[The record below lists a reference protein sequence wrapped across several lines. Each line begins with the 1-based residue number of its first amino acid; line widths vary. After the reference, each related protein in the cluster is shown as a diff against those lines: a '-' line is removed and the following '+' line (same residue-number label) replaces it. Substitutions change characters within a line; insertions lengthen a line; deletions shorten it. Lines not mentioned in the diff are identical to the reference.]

1 VEPIANLGV
10 AIVLLLIALSLA
22 FSYLSGPMSLLRRS
36 GAHRALGRVGGALL
50 RGLGS
55 LLALLF
61 RRRRPRARRG
71 HTRAPTGY
79 FR

>member
-1 VEPIANLGV
+1 MEPIINLGF
-10 AIVLLLIALSLA
+10 AIVLLLITLSLA

-36 GAHRALGRVGGALL
+36 GALWALRRVGRALR
-50 RGLGS
+50 RGSGS
-55 LLALLF
+55 LLRLLL
-61 RRRRPRARRG
+61 RQRRPRVRRG